1 LWFLDIYLTVVETS
15 KVYIPMPT
23 QNDIPVAQRL
33 TDTKRS
39 PQKQSVSA
47 NSSTNTSSNNVVV
60 RSLQSV
66 PWWAY
71 GLAVL
76 AFLSPIVLSTIV
88 SSVWSALNANSQ
100 NASTAATEG
109 STTTEATQPASASA
123 IPNVAPFINSS
134 PSAVSNNANDNPA
147 ANTEIIAKESN
158 VPPDLFGHHVYSE
171 APSNQ
176 LRAIGRAADG
186 YEIRLREVAAKNYLS
201 MEAAAKADGVDLV
214 VISGFRT
221 IAEQQQLFF
230 DISKQRNQTPAQR
243 AKVSAPPGHS
253 EHHTGYA
260 IDIGDAN
267 VASANLSTSFE
278 KTAAFQWLQNNAAK
292 YGFELSFPMNNS
304 QGVMYEP
311 WHWRFVGDDD
321 SLRTFYKKQNRSSS
335 FIKKP

>member
-1 LWFLDIYLTVVETS
+1 
-15 KVYIPMPT
+15 MPT

-47 NSSTNTSSNNVVV
+47 NSSTNTSTNVVV

-76 AFLSPIVLSTIV
+76 AFLSPIVSTRI
-88 SSVWSALNANSQ
+88 WFALNANNQNANSQ
-100 NASTAATEG
+100 NASTVASES
-109 STTTEATQPASASA
+109 STAEANQSNISSSNASSSA
-123 IPNVAPFINSS
+123 IPSVAPFINSS
-134 PSAVSNNANDNPA
+134 PSAINKNSNDNP
-147 ANTEIIAKESN
+147 EVIAKESN
-158 VPPDLFGHHVYSE
+158 VSPDLFGHHVYGE
-171 APSNQ
+171 APANQ
-176 LRAIGRAADG
+176 LRAIGKAADG
-186 YEIRLREVAAKNYLS
+186 YEIRLREVAAKNYLN

-260 IDIGDAN
+260 LDIGDGN
-267 VASANLSTSFE
+267 LPSANLSSNFE

-292 YGFELSFPMNNS
+292 YGFEMSFPVNNP

-321 SLRTFYKKQNRSSS
+321 SLATFYKKQSRGSS
-335 FIKKP
+335 FVKKP

>member
-1 LWFLDIYLTVVETS
+1 
-15 KVYIPMPT
+15 MPT

-33 TDTKRS
+33 SDPKRL
-39 PQKQSVSA
+39 PQKQE
-47 NSSTNTSSNNVVV
+47 TSNPVV
-60 RSLQSV
+60 RSLQAV
-66 PWWAY
+66 PWWGY

-76 AFLSPIVLSTIV
+76 AFLSPIVTTRI
-88 SSVWSALNANSQ
+88 WFALNTANSNQ
-100 NASTAATEG
+100 VNPVSAETA
-109 STTTEATQPASASA
+109 
-123 IPNVAPFINSS
+123 PNVVDSSAPQTSANSGLIPFTNSNSNSTPSS
-134 PSAVSNNANDNPA
+134 PTSSSNTPTAKSPNNKPEAVNQEVNA
-147 ANTEIIAKESN
+147 
-158 VPPDLFGHHVYSE
+158 PPDLFGHHPYQE
-171 APSNQ
+171 APLSQ
-176 LRAIGRAADG
+176 LRTIGRASDG
-186 YEIRLREVAAKNYLS
+186 YEIRLREAAAKNFLS
-201 MEAAAKADGVDLV
+201 MQAAAKAEGIDLV

-260 IDIGDAN
+260 IDIGDGD
-267 VASANLSTSFE
+267 VPSAILSTSFE

-292 YGFELSFPMNNS
+292 YGFEMSFPPNNP

-321 SLRTFYKKQNRSSS
+321 SLATFYKKQNRGGS

>member
-1 LWFLDIYLTVVETS
+1 
-15 KVYIPMPT
+15 MPT

-134 PSAVSNNANDNPA
+134 PSAVSNNANDKPA

>member
-1 LWFLDIYLTVVETS
+1 VVETS

-76 AFLSPIVLSTIV
+76 AFLSPLVSTRI
-88 SSVWSALNANSQ
+88 WFALNTSNQNANSQ
-100 NASTAATEG
+100 NASTATTE
-109 STTTEATQPASASA
+109 SSATTEATQPASSSA

>member
-1 LWFLDIYLTVVETS
+1 
-15 KVYIPMPT
+15 MPT

-39 PQKQSVSA
+39 PQKQSISA
-47 NSSTNTSSNNVVV
+47 NSSTNTSSNSSTNNVVV

-76 AFLSPIVLSTIV
+76 AFLSPIVSIR
-88 SSVWSALNANSQ
+88 VWSALNANSQ
-100 NASTAATEG
+100 NPSTVATE
-109 STTTEATQPASASA
+109 SATTTEVAQPTGASSA

-134 PSAVSNNANDNPA
+134 PSAISNNANGNPT
-147 ANTEIIAKESN
+147 NNPTSNPEVIAKEPN
-158 VPPDLFGHHVYSE
+158 AAPDLFGHHVYSE
-171 APSNQ
+171 APNNQ

-201 MEAAAKADGVDLV
+201 MEAAARADGVDLA

-260 IDIGDAN
+260 IDIGDGN
-267 VASANLSTSFE
+267 VASATLSTSFE

-292 YGFELSFPMNNS
+292 YGFEMSFPVNNP

-311 WHWRFVGDDD
+311 WHWRFVGDAD
-321 SLRTFYKKQNRSSS
+321 SLATFYKKSNRTTP

>member
-1 LWFLDIYLTVVETS
+1 
-15 KVYIPMPT
+15 MPT

-76 AFLSPIVLSTIV
+76 AFLSPIVSTRI
-88 SSVWSALNANSQ
+88 WFALNANSQ
-100 NASTAATEG
+100 NANSQNSSTAASES
-109 STTTEATQPASASA
+109 STNAEANQSNASSSA
-123 IPNVAPFINSS
+123 IPSVAPFINSS
-134 PSAVSNNANDNPA
+134 PSAVNKNSSDNP
-147 ANTEIIAKESN
+147 ELIAKESN
-158 VPPDLFGHHVYSE
+158 VSPDLFGHHVYSE
-171 APSNQ
+171 APANQ
-176 LRAIGRAADG
+176 LRAIGKASDG

-201 MEAAAKADGVDLV
+201 MEAAAKADGVDLM

-230 DISKQRNQTPAQR
+230 DISKQRNQTPSQR

-260 IDIGDAN
+260 LDIGDGN
-267 VASANLSTSFE
+267 VPSATLSTSFE

-292 YGFELSFPMNNS
+292 YGFEMSFPVNNP

-321 SLRTFYKKQNRSSS
+321 SLATFYKKQSRGSS

>member
-1 LWFLDIYLTVVETS
+1 
-15 KVYIPMPT
+15 MPT

-47 NSSTNTSSNNVVV
+47 NSSTNTSTNVVV

-76 AFLSPIVLSTIV
+76 AFLSPIVSTRI
-88 SSVWSALNANSQ
+88 WFALNANSQNANSQ
-100 NASTAATEG
+100 NASTAASES
-109 STTTEATQPASASA
+109 STAEANQSNASSSA
-123 IPNVAPFINSS
+123 IPSVAPFINSS
-134 PSAVSNNANDNPA
+134 PSAINKNSSDNP
-147 ANTEIIAKESN
+147 EVIAKESN
-158 VPPDLFGHHVYSE
+158 VSPDLFGHHVYSE
-171 APSNQ
+171 APANQ
-176 LRAIGRAADG
+176 LRAIGKASDG

-201 MEAAAKADGVDLV
+201 MEAAAKADGVDLM

-230 DISKQRNQTPAQR
+230 DISKQRNQTPSQR

-260 IDIGDAN
+260 LDIGDGN
-267 VASANLSTSFE
+267 VPSATLSTSFE

-292 YGFELSFPMNNS
+292 YGFEMSFPVNNP

-321 SLRTFYKKQNRSSS
+321 SLATFYKKQSRGSS